1 MRVAAF
7 AKYDREAASTRQR
20 MLQYLPLLESAG
32 IHVDVHPLLDD
43 DYVRSLASGKPA
55 SKATIARAYARRVAQ
70 LRRMADADLI
80 WVYAELF
87 PWLPAA
93 FERLAFRSGKP
104 ILYDYDDAFFQPYDD
119 HPNALVRGL
128 LGGKLDPLIA
138 GAAGVCAGN
147 AYLRDHAARLNP
159 NAIILPTVVDTDHY
173 RPATNRPDRP
183 LTIGWIGSPSTW
195 AYVRPYVPLLAE
207 LCRTRDVRFS
217 AVGAGAAAQS
227 DHFDG
232 LTFAPWSE
240 ASEVAAVQA
249 MDIGIMPLPDE
260 PWARGKSGYKLVQ
273 YMACGL
279 PLIASPVGVNATIVD
294 DGITGLLATNL
305 AAWRAAFDRLIA
317 DPALR
322 SAMGKAGRAKAVIS
336 YSLHSQAPRLIE
348 AMYSAL
354 ARGRTTS

>member
-32 IHVDVHPLLDD
+32 IHVEVHPLLDD
-43 DYVRSLASGKPA
+43 DYVRALASGKPA
-55 SKATIARAYARRVAQ
+55 SKAAIARAYGRRVAQ
-70 LRRMADADLI
+70 LRRTADADLI

-147 AYLRDHAARLNP
+147 AYLRDHAARLNS

-173 RPATNRPDRP
+173 CPATNRPDRP
-183 LTIGWIGSPSTW
+183 LTIGWIGSASTW
-195 AYVRPYVPLLAE
+195 AYVRPYLPLLAE
-207 LCRTRDVRFS
+207 LCRTSNIRFS
-217 AVGAGAAAQS
+217 AVGAGAAAHS
-227 DHFDG
+227 DRFDG

-240 ASEVAAVQA
+240 ANEIPAVQA

-279 PLIASPVGVNATIVD
+279 PLVASPVGVNSSIVE
-294 DGITGLLATNL
+294 DGVSGFLAADI
-305 AAWRAAFDRLIA
+305 AAWRTALDRLIA

-322 SAMGKAGRAKAVIS
+322 AAMGWAGRARAVEN
-336 YSLHSQAPRLIE
+336 YSLASQAPRLIE
-348 AMYSAL
+348 AMRGAV
-354 ARGRTTS
+354 ARGPATP